1 MRRRRDDN
9 HNEIGKVFSDL
20 GCSVF
25 DIHTL
30 GGGIGDYIIGLC
42 GLNILVEVKD
52 GSKPPSRRKLTPAE
66 KTLHDTWKGRIEI
79 VESVEDAVKLV
90 NGIRITEI

>member
-9 HNEIGKVFSDL
+9 HNEIGKIFSGL

-42 GLNILVEVKD
+42 GLNILIEVKD
-52 GSKPPSRRKLTPAE
+52 GSKPP
-66 KTLHDTWKGRIEI
+66 
-79 VESVEDAVKLV
+79 
-90 NGIRITEI
+90 